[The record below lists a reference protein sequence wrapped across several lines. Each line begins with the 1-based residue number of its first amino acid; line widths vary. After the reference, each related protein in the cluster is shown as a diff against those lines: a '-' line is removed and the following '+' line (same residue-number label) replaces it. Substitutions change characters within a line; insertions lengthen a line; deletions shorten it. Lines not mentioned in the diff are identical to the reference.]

1 MSALAEPMTRAEP
14 DATALPRFED
24 VAAAAMR
31 LEGHAVVTPLLESDA
46 VNRLLGGRLLVKAE
60 VLQHGGAFKFRGAFN
75 RLVQLTP
82 EERARGV
89 VAFSSGNH
97 AQGVA
102 AAARR
107 LGIHAASVMP
117 ADAPAIK
124 VEATRE
130 HGAEIITYDRFT
142 ESREEIAA
150 GLARERGATLV
161 PSFDDFHI
169 ISGQG
174 TVGLEMVRQ
183 AHAAGATLDDA
194 VICCGGGGLT
204 AGCSLAIRATSPAT
218 NIYCA
223 EPAAFNDHQR
233 SLQQGERV
241 ANDPSARSFCD
252 ALLAPEPG
260 VLTFAINRR
269 TLTGGLAVTDSDVG
283 AAMAFAFRHFKL
295 VLEPSGAVALACVLA
310 GRIPSAGRAIAVVC
324 SGGNVEAADYVAVLA
339 EAGGR

>member
-1 MSALAEPMTRAEP
+1 MSTAASPIETLEPIAAE
-14 DATALPRFED
+14 LPRFAD
-24 VAAAAMR
+24 VAAAAER
-31 LEGHAVVTPLLESDA
+31 LAGHAVETPLLESDA
-46 VNRLLGGRLLVKAE
+46 VNRIVGGRLLVKAE

-75 RLVQLTP
+75 RLVQLNP
-82 EERARGV
+82 AERARGV

-102 AAARR
+102 AAARL
-107 LGIHAASVMP
+107 LGIQATIVMP

-124 VEATRE
+124 VAATRE

-150 GLARERGATLV
+150 RLARERGSTLV

-174 TVGLEMVRQ
+174 TAGLELVHQ
-183 AHAAGATLDDA
+183 ARHVGAKLDDV

-204 AGCSLAIRATSPAT
+204 AGCSLAIRELSPET
-218 NIYCA
+218 RIWCA

-233 SLQQGERV
+233 SLEAGKRL
-241 ANDPSARSFCD
+241 ANDPSARSICD

-260 VLTFAINRR
+260 ILTFAINRE
-269 TLTGGLAVTDSDVG
+269 TLSGGLSVSDQEALDAV
-283 AAMAFAFRHFKL
+283 AFAFRHFKL
-295 VLEPSGAVALACVLA
+295 VLEPSGAVALACVLS
-310 GRIPSAGRAIAVVC
+310 GRIPSEGRTIAVVC
-324 SGGNVEAADYVAVLA
+324 SGGNVEPDMFARALGA
-339 EAGGR
+339 